1 MRRNSGNEF
10 DELKAQSSG
19 LRRSSDA
26 GRDEFSRLE
35 MPEIQETRS
44 QRDSGIGFYE
54 LETQSSRLRSSDGG
68 FDEFSKQEIP
78 ESFQETR
85 SQRDS
90 GIGFDELDAQSSRE
104 WKTSLDAGFDELDAQ
119 SSREWK
125 TSLDAGFDD
134 SSRLAYPEIQTMG
147 GGSRKNSREGFDGLA
162 AQASSSRRRS
172 SYAPQG
178 YTLPEIAEIRRRSSR
193 RYSWQGL

>member
-1 MRRNSGNEF
+1 MSSSRRNSGNEF
-10 DELKAQSSG
+10 DELRAQSSG

-44 QRDSGIGFYE
+44 QRDSGIGFDE
-54 LETQSSRLRSSDGG
+54 LETQSSRLRNSDGG
-68 FDEFSKQEIP
+68 FDEFSRQEIP
-78 ESFQETR
+78 ESLQETR

-104 WKTSLDAGFDELDAQ
+104 QKTSLDAGFDE
-119 SSREWK
+119 
-125 TSLDAGFDD
+125 

-162 AQASSSRRRS
+162 AQAASSRRRS

-193 RYSWQGL
+193 RYSWHGL